1 MYIYYMGIKINI
13 YCIFS
18 GNYLGSVYFAIFQIQ
33 LISAVKLFIV
43 CHKTSWQFKSVLN
56 KIQVSFNLLLFILI
70 GHELLN
76 TLRNLLFYSK
86 QLRLRSSNKR
96 KSFQKLY
103 LSGVS
108 TKYTR
113 YLMHLIVKK
122 KNSLNKS
129 NMKCHFTFSHSD
141 WTKLYVSRKILFDRK
156 KDNDLYIFCKR
167 SCCID

>member
-1 MYIYYMGIKINI
+1 MRKIKKLFIVYAFQQLVQTSSQICICRYMYMYYIGIKNKI

-86 QLRLRSSNKR
+86 QLRLRSSNKL
-96 KSFQKLY
+96 KSFQNY
-103 LSGVS
+103 LSQV
-108 TKYTR
+108 
-113 YLMHLIVKK
+113 YLQNIPA
-122 KNSLNKS
+122 
-129 NMKCHFTFSHSD
+129 
-141 WTKLYVSRKILFDRK
+141 I
-156 KDNDLYIFCKR
+156 
-167 SCCID
+167 

>member
-1 MYIYYMGIKINI
+1 MVKDAEQFMRKIQKSFIVYAFQQIVQTSPQYYMGIKIKI

-56 KIQVSFNLLLFILI
+56 KIQVSFNLLLSILI

-86 QLRLRSSNKR
+86 QLRLRSSNKL
-96 KSFQKLY
+96 KSFQNY
-103 LSGVS
+103 LSQV
-108 TKYTR
+108 
-113 YLMHLIVKK
+113 YLQNIPV
-122 KNSLNKS
+122 
-129 NMKCHFTFSHSD
+129 
-141 WTKLYVSRKILFDRK
+141 I
-156 KDNDLYIFCKR
+156 
-167 SCCID
+167 